1 MSAMIPSR
9 ILLVDDTPAIIADYR
24 KILSANWTGQRL
36 EAAELF
42 RGEQRPPEVDLPVF
56 ELIAANQGQEAV
68 FLVEQAQAEGR
79 PFSLAFVDMR
89 MPPGWDG
96 LETIER
102 IWEIDPDMQLVVCSA
117 YSDHN
122 WNEIHER
129 IGETDQLLILKK
141 PFDRVEVSQI
151 AVAMAEKWRLA
162 QASRKAAIEKAQRL
176 EHIEESL
183 TQHSRHLAMASE
195 LARLGYCSVDLPAG
209 RFEACKRTLE
219 LLNVA
224 GGDVDSLD
232 EFISKLHP
240 KDHPELRKLFA
251 ASAQDPLGTDIE
263 YKTRVLLGDSNER
276 HLQMRFVAAGVD
288 GADRSGALFGVIQDI
303 TDHEVVLGA
312 VKHASLH
319 DPLTGLPNRAKLMD
333 HLKQALREVNR
344 HNSGVGLVLFDVDHF
359 KRVNDSF
366 GHPAGDALLSE
377 VAKRLQISKRD
388 ADIVARLG
396 GDEFAL
402 VQSGTDVPTKTQAML
417 ERIYQILR
425 QPYELDG
432 KKHSASISAGIS
444 FAPTNGL
451 DPEHLMKSADIAL
464 YRAKQEGRGVY
475 RFFDDEMDRLMQ
487 NRRQLEADLRNA
499 VENDE
504 LYLLYQPIVCTQTQ
518 RIQGL
523 EALVRWDHPTRGL
536 VPPLDFIEISEETGD
551 IVGIG
556 DWVLRQACKDALLCY
571 DDMLIAINVS
581 PRQLQTVDFVETV
594 EAVLQETGLDAARL
608 ELEITENLFLD
619 RTNETI
625 EMLGGLREKGVR
637 IVMDDFGTGHS
648 SLSYVH
654 SFPFDKMKL
663 DKSFLLN
670 SGEGT
675 HSQEIVRAVAGLGR
689 SLGMST
695 CAEGVET
702 HQQLSLV
709 QQEGYTYAQGN
720 YFGKPQ
726 RIEALLDAV
735 QHVSSPFL
743 PMHTGRD

>member
-1 MSAMIPSR
+1 MIPSR

-24 KILSANWTGQRL
+24 KILSANWSGQRL

-42 RGEQRPPEVDLPVF
+42 LGEQRSREVDLPVF
-56 ELIAANQGQEAV
+56 DLVAANQGQEAV
-68 FLVEQAQAEGR
+68 FLVEQSVAQGR

-102 IWEIDPDMQLVVCSA
+102 IWEVDPDMQLVICSA
-117 YSDHN
+117 YSDHT
-122 WNEIHER
+122 WNEIRER

-162 QASRKAAIEKAQRL
+162 QASRKAAFEKAQRL
-176 EHIEESL
+176 EHVEESL
-183 TQHSRHLAMASE
+183 SQHSRHLAMASE
-195 LARLGYCSVDLPAG
+195 LARLGYCSVDYLTG
-209 RFEACKRTLE
+209 SFDACNRTRE
-219 LLNVA
+219 LLNVDGRA
-224 GGDVDSLD
+224 IDSLD
-232 EFISKLHP
+232 EFISRLHP
-240 KDHPELRKLFA
+240 NIHSKLRNQFA
-251 ASAQDPLGTDIE
+251 AAARDPLSTDIE
-263 YKTRVLLGDSNER
+263 CKTRVLLGESDER
-276 HLQMRFVAAGVD
+276 HIQMRFVAAGVD
-288 GADRSGALFGVIQDI
+288 GADRPGALFGVIQDI
-303 TDHEVVLGA
+303 TDHEVALGA

-333 HLKQALREVNR
+333 HLQQSLLEVNR
-344 HNSGVGLVLFDVDHF
+344 HSCGVGLILFDVDHF

-366 GHPAGDALLSE
+366 GHPAGDALLCE
-377 VAKRLQISKRD
+377 FAQRLQNSKRD
-388 ADIVARLG
+388 CDIVARLG

-402 VQSGTDVPTKTQAML
+402 VHSGTEVASQTQAML
-417 ERIYQILR
+417 ERIYRVLR

-432 KKHSASISAGIS
+432 KKHAASISSGVAL
-444 FAPTNGL
+444 APANGL

-464 YRAKQEGRGVY
+464 YRSKQEGRGVY
-475 RFFDDEMDRLMQ
+475 RFFDDEMDRRMQ
-487 NRRQLEADLRNA
+487 DRRQLEADLRHA

-504 LYLLYQPIVCTQTQ
+504 LFLLYQPIVCTQTE
-518 RIQGL
+518 RLKGL
-523 EALVRWDHPTRGL
+523 EALVRWEHPTRGL

-556 DWVLRQACKDALLCY
+556 EWVLRQACADAQLCGN
-571 DDMLIAINVS
+571 DILIAINVS
-581 PRQLQTVDFVETV
+581 PRQFQAVDFVGAV
-594 EAVLQETGLDAARL
+594 EDVLQETGLNAARL
-608 ELEITENLFLD
+608 ELEITENVFLD

-625 EMLGGLREKGVR
+625 EMLGALREKGVR
-637 IVMDDFGTGHS
+637 IVMDDFGTGYS
-648 SLSYVH
+648 SLSYLH
-654 SFPFDKMKL
+654 SFPFDKIKL

-709 QQEGYTYAQGN
+709 QQEGYTYVQGY

-726 RIEALLDAV
+726 RIEAVMEAV
-735 QHVSSPFL
+735 EHV
-743 PMHTGRD
+743 

>member
-24 KILSANWTGQRL
+24 KILSANWSGQRL

-42 RGEQRPPEVDLPVF
+42 LGEQRSREVDLPVF
-56 ELIAANQGQEAV
+56 DLVAANQGQEAV
-68 FLVEQAQAEGR
+68 FLVEQSVAQGR

-102 IWEIDPDMQLVVCSA
+102 IWEVDPDMQLVICSA
-117 YSDHN
+117 YSDHT
-122 WNEIHER
+122 WNEIRER

-162 QASRKAAIEKAQRL
+162 QASRKAAFEKAQRL
-176 EHIEESL
+176 EHVEESL
-183 TQHSRHLAMASE
+183 SQHSRHLAMASE
-195 LARLGYCSVDLPAG
+195 LARLGYCSVDYLTG
-209 RFEACKRTLE
+209 SFDACNRTRE
-219 LLNVA
+219 LLNVDGRA
-224 GGDVDSLD
+224 IDSLD
-232 EFISKLHP
+232 EFISRLHP
-240 KDHPELRKLFA
+240 NIHSKLRNQFA
-251 ASAQDPLGTDIE
+251 AAARDPLSTDIE
-263 YKTRVLLGDSNER
+263 CKTRVLLGESDER
-276 HLQMRFVAAGVD
+276 HIQMRFVAAGVD
-288 GADRSGALFGVIQDI
+288 GADRPGALFGVIQDI
-303 TDHEVVLGA
+303 TDHEVALGA

-333 HLKQALREVNR
+333 HLQQSLLEVNR
-344 HNSGVGLVLFDVDHF
+344 HSCGVGLILFDVDHF

-366 GHPAGDALLSE
+366 GHPAGDALLCE
-377 VAKRLQISKRD
+377 FAQRLQNSKRD
-388 ADIVARLG
+388 CDIVARLG

-402 VQSGTDVPTKTQAML
+402 VHSGTEVASQTQAML
-417 ERIYQILR
+417 ERIYRVLR

-432 KKHSASISAGIS
+432 KKHAASISSGVAL
-444 FAPTNGL
+444 APANGL

-464 YRAKQEGRGVY
+464 YRSKQEGRGVY
-475 RFFDDEMDRLMQ
+475 RFFDDEMDRRMQ
-487 NRRQLEADLRNA
+487 DRRQLEADLRHA

-504 LYLLYQPIVCTQTQ
+504 LFLLYQPIVCTQTE
-518 RIQGL
+518 RLKGL
-523 EALVRWDHPTRGL
+523 EALVRWEHPTRGL

-556 DWVLRQACKDALLCY
+556 EWVLRQACADAQLCGN
-571 DDMLIAINVS
+571 DILIAINVS
-581 PRQLQTVDFVETV
+581 PRQFQAVDFVGAV
-594 EAVLQETGLDAARL
+594 EDVLQETGLNAARL
-608 ELEITENLFLD
+608 ELEITENVFLD

-625 EMLGGLREKGVR
+625 EMLGALREKGVR
-637 IVMDDFGTGHS
+637 IVMDDFGTGYS
-648 SLSYVH
+648 SLSYLH
-654 SFPFDKMKL
+654 SFPFDKIKL

-709 QQEGYTYAQGN
+709 QQEGYTYVQGY

-726 RIEALLDAV
+726 RIEAVMEAV
-735 QHVSSPFL
+735 EHV
-743 PMHTGRD
+743 

>member
-1 MSAMIPSR
+1 MIPSR

-24 KILSANWTGQRL
+24 KILSASWSGQRL

-42 RGEQRPPEVDLPVF
+42 LGEQQTPEVDLPVF
-56 ELIAANQGQEAV
+56 DLVAANQGQEAV
-68 FLVEQAQAEGR
+68 FLVEQAVSEGR

-102 IWEIDPDMQLVVCSA
+102 IWEADPDMQLVICSA
-117 YSDHN
+117 YSDHT
-122 WNEIHER
+122 WNEIRER

-162 QASRKAAIEKAQRL
+162 QASRKVALEKAQRL
-176 EHIEESL
+176 EHVEESL
-183 TQHSRHLAMASE
+183 SQHSRHLAMASE
-195 LARLGYCSVDLPAG
+195 LARLGYCSVNLLARSFD
-209 RFEACKRTLE
+209 ACNRTRE
-219 LLNVA
+219 LLNMD
-224 GGDVDSLD
+224 GRDINNLD
-232 EFISKLHP
+232 EFISRLHP
-240 KDHPELRKLFA
+240 NDHPQLRKLFA
-251 ASAQDPLGTDIE
+251 ASARDPLSTDIE
-263 YKTRVLLGDSNER
+263 CKTRVLLGDSSER

-288 GADRSGALFGVIQDI
+288 EAGRPGALFGVIQDI
-303 TDHEVVLGA
+303 TDHEVALGA

-319 DPLTGLPNRAKLMD
+319 DPLTGLPNRAKLME
-333 HLKQALREVNR
+333 HLQQSLREVDR
-344 HNSGVGLVLFDVDHF
+344 HKSGVGLILFDVDHF

-366 GHPAGDALLSE
+366 GHPAGDALLCE
-377 VAKRLQISKRD
+377 VAQRLQNSKRD
-388 ADIVARLG
+388 SDIVARLG

-402 VQSGTDVPTKTQAML
+402 VQAGTEVPTQTQAML
-417 ERIYQILR
+417 ERIYRVLR

-432 KKHSASISAGIS
+432 KKHDASISAGIAL
-444 FAPTNGL
+444 APANGL
-451 DPEHLMKSADIAL
+451 APEHLMKSADLAL

-475 RFFDDEMDRLMQ
+475 RFFDDEMDRRMQ
-487 NRRQLEADLRNA
+487 DRRQLEADLRSA

-504 LYLLYQPIVCTQTQ
+504 LYLLYQPIVCTQTE
-518 RIQGL
+518 RLLGL
-523 EALVRWDHPTRGL
+523 EALVRWEHPTRGL

-556 DWVLRQACKDALLCY
+556 EWVLRQACADAQLY
-571 DDMLIAINVS
+571 SNDMLIAINVS
-581 PRQLQTVDFVETV
+581 PRQFQAVDFVGTV
-594 EAVLQETGLDAARL
+594 EDVLQETGLDATRL
-608 ELEITENLFLD
+608 ELEITENVFLD

-625 EMLGGLREKGVR
+625 EMLGALREKGVR

-648 SLSYVH
+648 SLSYLH

-709 QQEGYTYAQGN
+709 QQEGYTYAQG
-720 YFGKPQ
+720 YFFGKPQ
-726 RIEALLDAV
+726 RIEAVMEAV
-735 QHVSSPFL
+735 QHV
-743 PMHTGRD
+743 